1 MMQRMNSV
9 MEEEQLSFA
18 AIGASLRDVVC
29 RWYLVLAVAAMAAM
43 AAFVLT
49 DMTYTPQYAT
59 SATFVVTAGGVE
71 GNALQNL
78 KAASNL
84 ATVFTE
90 VLNSELLRS
99 KVMEQGSIDHF
110 DGTIQAQTVEST
122 NLLTL
127 TVRGTD
133 PRTVFLVC
141 KAIEE
146 HHRIVTGDILNGA
159 VLEILKEP
167 TVPEMPV
174 NPLHLKRAVA
184 QAAFFGAAVM
194 VVLLG
199 IRSYLQDKIRSR
211 PEAEQK
217 LECHVLGELYHEKK
231 YKTLSEFV
239 RHRKKSILI
248 CDPLTS
254 FVYTES
260 VHKLAAG
267 VERRLR
273 EEENV
278 VMVTSFL
285 ENEGKSTVAANLAL
299 SLAQKGKKV
308 LLMDCDLRKP
318 ACTLML
324 DMQIQTPGIEDI
336 LQGKAAIQN
345 AILRVERTNLFLLPA
360 RKNGNEVSD
369 LTGTSAMQS
378 LLRQVSNLF
387 NYVILD
393 TPPISETP
401 DAEFLSEWTD
411 GAILVVKQNQ
421 ALTADLNDAAA
432 VLEKSNAHFL
442 GCVLNDVHGA
452 RQFEPAFRNGIYGS
466 YDGYGDRKYRYGK
479 KRKY

>member
-1 MMQRMNSV
+1 MNSG
-9 MEEEQLSFA
+9 MEEEQLSVA
-18 AIGASLRDVVC
+18 AIGASLRDVVR
-29 RWYLVLAVAAMAAM
+29 RWYLVFAVAVMAAM
-43 AAFVLT
+43 AAFVMT
-49 DMTYTPQYAT
+49 DMTYTPRYAT
-59 SATFVVTAGGVE
+59 SATFVVTAGGME
-71 GNALQNL
+71 GNTLQNL

-90 VLNSELLRS
+90 VLNSELLCS
-99 KVMEQGSIDHF
+99 KVMEQGAIDQF

-127 TVRGTD
+127 TVKGSD

-159 VLEILKEP
+159 VLEVLKEP
-167 TVPEMPV
+167 TVPEMPA

-194 VVLLG
+194 GVLLG

-211 PEAEQK
+211 PEADRK

-231 YKTLSEFV
+231 YKTLPEFV

-260 VHKLAAG
+260 VHKLAAD

-273 EEENV
+273 EAEKV

-318 ACTLML
+318 ACALVL
-324 DMQIQTPGIEDI
+324 DMHIKTPGVGDV

-345 AILRVERTNLFLLPA
+345 AILRVKRTNLFLLPG
-360 RKNGNEVSD
+360 RRNGDEASD

-378 LLRQVSNLF
+378 LLRQVSDLF
-387 NYVILD
+387 DYVILD
-393 TPPISETP
+393 TPPMSETP

-442 GCVLNDVHGA
+442 GCVLNDVYGVG
-452 RQFEPAFRNGIYGS
+452 QLGPAFHNGTYGS
-466 YDGYGDRKYRYGK
+466 YDGYGYRIYGYGK
-479 KRKY
+479 KGRY